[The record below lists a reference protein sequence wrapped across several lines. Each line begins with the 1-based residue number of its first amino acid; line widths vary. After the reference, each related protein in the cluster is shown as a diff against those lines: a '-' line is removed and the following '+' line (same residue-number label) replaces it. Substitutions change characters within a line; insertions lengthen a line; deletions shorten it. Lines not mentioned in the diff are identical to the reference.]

1 MWPLLRGK
9 SAERWTQDDVKLP
22 NQCFDTTCDACLPP
36 KHVKHHLVIAN
47 VIGMEPSAPISS
59 LFSQNPRV
67 HAVRNE
73 KLIARE
79 AGRLN
84 DDDAQIVRAAWID

>member
-1 MWPLLRGK
+1 VRTMWPLLRGK

-47 VIGMEPSAPISS
+47 VIGMQPSAPISS

-67 HAVRNE
+67 HAARNE
-73 KLIARE
+73 KLIAAKQDE
-79 AGRLN
+79 SL
-84 DDDAQIVRAAWID
+84 DD